1 MQEMFRIAGLVVCA
15 AVVVD
20 LLKHYNLGYAILAAL
35 ACCIAILVGTAHL
48 LAPVIEQVKRFTEQA
63 GSENLFYV
71 LKTIGIAV
79 ISQCIQ
85 DLCTQ
90 AGQPAL
96 AGRVD
101 FAGRVLM
108 LAAALP
114 LFAQAVELVSNILAL
129 S

>member
-1 MQEMFRIAGLVVCA
+1 MQEMFKIAGLVVCA

-20 LLKHYNLGYAILAAL
+20 LLKHYNSGYAILAAL
-35 ACCIAILVGTAHL
+35 ACCIAILVGTAHVL
-48 LAPVIEQVKRFTEQA
+48 MPVIEQVQVFTEQA
-63 GSENLFYV
+63 GGENLFYV

-85 DLCTQ
+85 DLCAQ

-114 LFAQAVELVSNILAL
+114 LLRQAVSLVADILTL